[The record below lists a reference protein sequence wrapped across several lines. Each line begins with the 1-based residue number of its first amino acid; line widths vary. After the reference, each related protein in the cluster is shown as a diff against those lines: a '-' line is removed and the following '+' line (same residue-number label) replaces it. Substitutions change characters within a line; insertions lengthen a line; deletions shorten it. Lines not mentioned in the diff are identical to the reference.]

1 MVSLYLHLLSLRSA
15 LVDSLREGTTNL
27 PTTTVMGGIQ
37 GLIFSTRISI
47 SLLIV
52 TIGVCSRTAWG
63 LAISTV
69 ALVTTWWVAW
79 RWESWIRADDWTG
92 HAHAF
97 RDPAGLGTVTTAA
110 ILTVMLG
117 TIIIRLLLKLSSRR
131 ET

>member
-1 MVSLYLHLLSLRSA
+1 
-15 LVDSLREGTTNL
+15 
-27 PTTTVMGGIQ
+27 MGGVQ

-52 TIGVCSRTAWG
+52 AIGVCSRTAWG
-63 LAISTV
+63 LAIATV
-69 ALVTTWWVAW
+69 AIVTTWLVAW
-79 RWESWIRADDWTG
+79 RWESWIRVDDWTG

-97 RDPAGLGTVTTAA
+97 RDPAGLATVTTAA

-117 TIIIRLLLKLSSRR
+117 TTIIRLLLKLSSKP